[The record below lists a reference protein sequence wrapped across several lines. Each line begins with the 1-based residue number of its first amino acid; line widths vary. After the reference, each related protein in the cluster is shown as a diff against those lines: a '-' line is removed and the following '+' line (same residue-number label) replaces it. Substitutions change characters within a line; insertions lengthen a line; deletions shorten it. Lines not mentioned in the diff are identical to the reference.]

1 MTRGRLATLT
11 VLLAAFALRLALL
24 DFQELRGDE
33 AFGYFFIQRSYAD
46 LTTATIDLREP
57 HPLASYYL
65 AKGWLALGGDSEFS
79 LRFLP
84 AWFGVL
90 AVALTGRLARRL
102 GLGQGTSLTAAVLLA
117 ISPYTVWH
125 SQDARMYSMSLALT
139 TATVWLALELLQR
152 QRLVW
157 GLAYVGSAWLA
168 LHTHYYATFVLGALN
183 LFVLGRALWV
193 PSTRPN
199 LLPWLGWQ
207 LAVGGLYLPWLTQ
220 VAGIVGG
227 YSGNGD
233 SPGFLAMLER
243 SLAVFAVGESTP
255 AAQRPFWATLAA
267 LSLLLGGL
275 KLWLGRPAERRALG
289 LLLCY
294 LAIPVLAI
302 WVSAWSRPIFNER
315 YLVASAPPFA
325 LLAAAA
331 LGGRPF
337 PKQTRTVLLTAL
349 LTVLL
354 TALLAGASLG
364 LTRYYQDPAY
374 SKTRGWR
381 LLAAEF
387 DVLGAG
393 VPTHAARIAQNFPD
407 PTLWYYYR
415 GPIEHVVLPPAPH
428 AAAEAQIEVEKLAL
442 SGVRRVLLPLQPAP
456 NWDAD
461 QLAVAALTAGGYTQI
476 AERQTGVW
484 PLQIWT
490 TADLNQPTGVEDGDF
505 PNGVRL
511 LGMARLDPAL
521 PGGILAPTLWL
532 QVPQSLMGNTALKIT
547 VQLLDG
553 TGQLAA
559 QQDRPLAGGQSKG
572 TATLQTFGLALP
584 PDLAPGR
591 YRLIAALYDSESEN
605 MPRVHTLGGAEAVQ
619 LGNAT
624 VLAP

>member
-1 MTRGRLATLT
+1 MTGSRLATLA

-65 AKGWLALGGDSEFS
+65 AKGWGALSGDSEYS

-90 AVALTGRLARRL
+90 AVALTGQLARRL
-102 GLGQGTSLTAAVLLA
+102 GLGRSTSLTAALLLA
-117 ISPYTVWH
+117 ISPYAIWH

-152 QRLVW
+152 QRLAW

-168 LHTHYYATFVLGALN
+168 LHTHYYALFVLGALN

-233 SPGFLAMLER
+233 SPGFMAMLER
-243 SLAVFAVGESTP
+243 SLAVFVVGESTP
-255 AAQRPFWATLAA
+255 AAQRPFWAALAA

-275 KLWLGRPAERRALG
+275 QLWLGRPAERRALG

-294 LAIPVLAI
+294 LAIPVLAT

-331 LGGRPF
+331 LGGRQF
-337 PKQTRTVLLTAL
+337 PKQAGAVLLA
-349 LTVLL
+349 V
-354 TALLAGASLG
+354 LLAGASLG
-364 LTRYYQDPAY
+364 LTRYYQDPEY

-381 LLAAEF
+381 LLAAQF
-387 DVLGAG
+387 DLLGAG
-393 VPTHAARIAQNFPD
+393 VPTQAARIAQNFPD

-415 GPIEHVVLPPAPH
+415 GPLEHVVLPPAPH
-428 AAAEAQIEVEKLAL
+428 AAAEAQAEVERLAL

-456 NWDAD
+456 NWDAG
-461 QLAVAALTAGGYTQI
+461 QLAVAALAAGGYTQI

-484 PLQIWT
+484 TVQIWSA
-490 TADLNQPTGVEDGDF
+490 ADLNQPTAVEDGNF

-521 PGGILAPTLWL
+521 PGGLLAPTLWL

-547 VQLLDG
+547 LQLLDSA
-553 TGQLAA
+553 GQLAA
-559 QQDRPLAGGQSKG
+559 QQDRPLAGGQRQG

-584 PDLAPGR
+584 PDLAPGQ
-591 YRLIAALYDSESEN
+591 YRLIAALYESETEG
-605 MPRVHTLGGAEAVQ
+605 MPRVRTLGGAEAVQ